1 MFLVTINMSKFC
13 FNSSKKIII
22 SSIITMISYLIFHSF
37 FKLILFLIKKNVI
50 IYLILSARDAEWH
63 ETAKH
68 KRLSSLDSPPHL
80 RDFQL
85 ELNFIL
91 FPTF

>member
-22 SSIITMISYLIFHSF
+22 SSIITMISYLIFHPF
-37 FKLILFLIKKNVI
+37 FNKKNVI
-50 IYLILSARDAEWH
+50 IYLVLSARDAEWH

-68 KRLSSLDSPPHL
+68 EHLSSLNSPPHL
-80 RDFQL
+80 PDLQL